1 MNNTIKQLKRNNT
14 KTQHQFYQTFSPH
27 LFRVAYRY
35 VNNEQDA
42 ASIVNT
48 GFYNIFK
55 NIHTFTYSNN
65 EMFLGWMKKI
75 VVNEALTLLRKKNE
89 FTSISEIDYN
99 DPQTELQTDNNLTAE
114 DYYKMI
120 QNLPSEQQ
128 TVFNLYAIDGY
139 SHKEI
144 ANRLGIEESSSRVYL
159 LRARRALQILL
170 SEKMICH
177 EQ

>member
-1 MNNTIKQLKRNNT
+1 MNNTIKQLKLNDT
-14 KTQHQFYQTFSPH
+14 KAQHQFYQTFSPK

-42 ASIVNT
+42 ASIVNS
-48 GFYNIFK
+48 GFYNVFK
-55 NIHTFTYSNN
+55 NIHTFTYTNN
-65 EMFLGWMKKI
+65 QMLLGWMKKI
-75 VVNEALTLLRKKNE
+75 VVNEALTLLRKKNV
-89 FTSISEIDYN
+89 FTSISEMDYN
-99 DPQTELQTDNNLTAE
+99 APQTDLQTDNNLTAE

-120 QNLPSEQQ
+120 QNLPSEQR

-144 ANRLGIEESSSRVYL
+144 ANKLGIEESSSRVYL
-159 LRARRALQILL
+159 LRARRVLQRLV